1 MPDQVHLLLVGTS
14 HRHAPIAV
22 REQLAAQAH
31 GQRLIEAVIAE
42 DAVIEAVG
50 LSTCNRCELY
60 MVGSDPAAMREAA
73 LRRLADYAHRS

>member
-31 GQRLIEAVIAE
+31 GQRLDERVARI
-42 DAVIEAVG
+42 
-50 LSTCNRCELY
+50 
-60 MVGSDPAAMREAA
+60 
-73 LRRLADYAHRS
+73 RRLAQGRA

>member
-50 LSTCNRCELY
+50 LSTCNR
-60 MVGSDPAAMREAA
+60 
-73 LRRLADYAHRS
+73 